1 MLGKLPKIAANDEH
15 PYDKNRS
22 RTTPIPASITPI
34 PGYPTKLVIFK
45 YPASQFWQVRYW
57 MDGKIF
63 KKSTKSTSVKVA
75 QQFARGFF
83 DQLLAS
89 KFASTTQHLKIRD
102 ITDRS
107 VEGIDMRY
115 FAGKLLS
122 NERARVARGDFSR
135 GSFQVLENRLNL
147 VVIPKWG
154 SLHPSKV
161 SATDLNEL
169 VNELS
174 LTHSSTT
181 ISQYLIAI
189 RKVLSTAIV
198 LGELDKLPLFPKVK
212 IRNRSR
218 GGFTPTEYWKILRS
232 SVHERGSRSNHTS
245 SQLRATYGIRENES
259 VLPDDLAWAIRFM
272 VNSFI
277 RPSDLKFLRHKHV
290 EIVKSQQL
298 YLRLTLPPTKNHDK
312 PIVTLTAAVHVY
324 RALLKKHSQS
334 ELASPNDYLFL
345 PQLKDRDYALRTLAF
360 HFNRVLEDLELKH
373 GPNGQS
379 RTLYS
384 LRHSSI
390 TFRLLYGQGID
401 LLTLA
406 RNARTSIE
414 MINQHYASTVTPEQN
429 IAMLQSRRLQ
439 YEPKT

>member
-1 MLGKLPKIAANDEH
+1 MLFDLPKSAANDEH
-15 PYDKNRS
+15 SHNKNRS

-34 PGYPTKLVIFK
+34 PGYPTKLVIFR
-45 YPASQFWQVRYW
+45 YAASQFWQVRYW
-57 MDGKIF
+57 MDGKPF
-63 KKSTKSTSVKVA
+63 KRSTKSTSVKVA
-75 QQFARGFF
+75 QQFARSFF
-83 DQLLAS
+83 DELLAS
-89 KFASTTQHLKIRD
+89 KFSLKTQKD
-102 ITDRS
+102 KECDTADRS
-107 VEGIDMRY
+107 AQGLGMQY
-115 FAGKLLS
+115 FVGKLLS

-147 VVIPKWG
+147 VVIPRWG
-154 SLHPSKV
+154 SLHPSNI

-232 SVHERGSRSNHTS
+232 SVHERGNRSNHTS
-245 SQLRATYGIRENES
+245 SQLRANYGIRENER

-345 PQLKDRDYALRTLAF
+345 PHLKDRDYALRTLAF
-360 HFNRVLEDLELKH
+360 HFNRILEDLGLKQ

-390 TFRLLYGQGID
+390 TFRLLYGRGID

-439 YEPKT
+439 YEVKT